1 LIVAVSGG
9 RDSTV
14 LAHAL
19 RHRRSGGAELTLA
32 HIHHG
37 LRGAAL
43 RRAGSSRRR
52 PSLQEAARSLRY
64 RALREIAGS
73 RGAIATAHHANDQAE
88 TVLLR
93 LLRGTSPEGLSGI
106 PSISP
111 DRCILRP
118 LLGVSQQD
126 IDAYARHYGLSFRE
140 DASNGDTR
148 YARNR
153 LRRDWLPGL
162 AAAFNP
168 QLLRAVNRLAEAQG
182 EDADW
187 IEQSVSR
194 TYAARVS
201 ERDGV
206 YTVDCR
212 EWSALHPAEARRIA
226 ARLFRALDIGRDITR
241 AHLARAL
248 QLFAA
253 GRPGAMLEFPRGVR
267 LSRSRD
273 RVTARRDPVS
283 LQGEC

>member
-1 LIVAVSGG
+1 MIVAVSGG

-19 RHRRSGGAELTLA
+19 RHRRGGGAELALA

-37 LRGAAL
+37 LRGAEADGDADFVRGL
-43 RRAGSSRRR
+43 GEKWDVRCAVVRVDPHVMRQASSSRRR
-52 PSLQEAARSLRY
+52 PTLQEAARLLRY
-64 RALREIAGS
+64 RALREIAGPE
-73 RGAIATAHHANDQAE
+73 GTIATAHHANDQAE

-93 LLRGTSPEGLSGI
+93 LLRGTSPEGLRGI
-106 PSISP
+106 PRLSA
-111 DRCILRP
+111 DGCILRP
-118 LLGVSQQD
+118 LLGVSQED
-126 IDAYARHYGLSFRE
+126 IDAYARHYDLSFRE
-140 DASNGDTR
+140 DASNVDTR

-162 AAAFNP
+162 AEAFNP
-168 QLLRAVNRLAEAQG
+168 QLLRAVTRLAEAQG

-212 EWSALHPAEARRIA
+212 EWSA
-226 ARLFRALDIGRDITR
+226 
-241 AHLARAL
+241 
-248 QLFAA
+248 
-253 GRPGAMLEFPRGVR
+253 
-267 LSRSRD
+267 
-273 RVTARRDPVS
+273 
-283 LQGEC
+283 